1 MKTERGI
8 LVGGVAC
15 MALAALVGLSG
26 RAGAASGETSF
37 SRYVPDPAAVL
48 RLCGQEQ
55 IGTRQ
60 LGEEL
65 QRRER
70 SLDER
75 DRTLSAREA
84 ELSEAEKRLDAR
96 VTELSALRT
105 EVSRQ
110 LDRADAEREERIRGI
125 VTMVEKNRP
134 DDISPMVSAL
144 DESLAVDVF
153 KRMNKA
159 KAGKLL
165 AALDPTLAARLAARL
180 AAPIEVAGIPDP
192 RAITTA
198 PGAVAAPPV
207 ATPGA
212 PPPPAE
218 PAAAGGAG

>member
-1 MKTERGI
+1 MMTERGI
-8 LVGGVAC
+8 LVGGVVC
-15 MALAALVGLSG
+15 MTLAALIGFSG
-26 RAGAASGETSF
+26 RAGAASGETGF

-55 IGTRQ
+55 VGTRQ

-65 QRRER
+65 HRRER

-84 ELSEAEKRLDAR
+84 ELTEAEKRLDAR
-96 VTELSALRT
+96 VTELTALRT

-110 LDRADAEREERIRGI
+110 LDKADAEREERIRGI
-125 VTMVEKNRP
+125 VAMVEKNRP
-134 DDISPMVSAL
+134 SEISPMIAAL

-165 AALDPTLAARLAARL
+165 AVLDPTLAARLASRL

-198 PGAVAAPPV
+198 PGAVATPPV
-207 ATPGA
+207 ATP
-212 PPPPAE
+212 PATPD
-218 PAAAGGAG
+218 PAASAGGAG